1 MLAVTE
7 ALALIVKVQV
17 FVLLL
22 PLEQAPDHTTSRPLD
37 TFNVTE
43 VPLAND
49 AVPLVPVVTVIPAG
63 VETTVSPPRPVADT
77 VSVTFCPG
85 GGGGGGGG
93 GGAAG
98 VTVAVAVT
106 EVPLY
111 VAVMVTVVVVATL
124 AVVTVNPLAVV
135 PSATVTLAGMLA
147 TPGLLLDNV
156 TVAPPGGAPPD
167 NETNAEVGFPP
178 VTLDGLTVTL
188 CRVTPA
194 AAGVTVSGAVRVL
207 PL

>member
-7 ALALIVKVQV
+7 ALALITKVQV

-77 VSVTFCPG
+77 VSVTFGP
-85 GGGGGGGG
+85 GGGGGGG

-178 VTLDGLTVTL
+178 ATLDGLTVTL

-194 AAGVTVSGAVRVL
+194 LAGVTVRGAVRVS

>member
-1 MLAVTE
+1 MLAVTD
-7 ALALIVKVQV
+7 ALALMVNVQV

-49 AVPLVPVVTVIPAG
+49 AVPVLPVDTLIPAG
-63 VETTVSPPRPVADT
+63 VDTTVSPPRPVAVR
-77 VSVTFCPG
+77 VSVTLGPG

-93 GGAAG
+93 APG
-98 VTVAVAVT
+98 VMVAVAVT
-106 EVPLY
+106 DVPLY
-111 VAVMVTVVVVATL
+111 VAVMVTDVVVDTL
-124 AVVTVNPLAVV
+124 DVVTVNPRAVV

-147 TPGLLLDNV
+147 TLGLLLDSA

-167 NETNAEVGFPP
+167 SETNAEVGFPP

-188 CRVTPA
+188 
-194 AAGVTVSGAVRVL
+194 
-207 PL
+207 